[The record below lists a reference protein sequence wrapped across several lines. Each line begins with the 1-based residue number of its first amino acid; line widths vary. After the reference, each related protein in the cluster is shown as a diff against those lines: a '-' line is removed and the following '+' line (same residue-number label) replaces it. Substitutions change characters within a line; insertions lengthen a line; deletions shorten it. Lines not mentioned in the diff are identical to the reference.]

1 MSMVVLLASVEKKK
15 KGEIKI
21 CTIIIFLFEK

>member
-21 CTIIIFLFEK
+21 RTIIIFLFEK